1 MNLNFMQTISFVFC
15 CFEMWF
21 IWIYVSKKYQLNSI
35 GLRTHLRSSR
45 FQIPNKIKKTKLIRR
60 QHLKRWTSA
69 QVSESLVWWFASSY
83 GNEVTTKISRRKTKL
98 TFGWNNVQLCP
109 QLQAICTSS
118 TPLVKLSLH
127 SNTSSPVY
135 DLFSLRHILQLH
147 MNMD

>member
-1 MNLNFMQTISFVFC
+1 MQTISFVFC

-60 QHLKRWTSA
+60 QNLKRWTSA
-69 QVSESLVWWFASSY
+69 HVSESLVWWFASSY

-109 QLQAICTSS
+109 QLLAIGTSS

-135 DLFSLRHILQLH
+135 DLFGLRHILQLH